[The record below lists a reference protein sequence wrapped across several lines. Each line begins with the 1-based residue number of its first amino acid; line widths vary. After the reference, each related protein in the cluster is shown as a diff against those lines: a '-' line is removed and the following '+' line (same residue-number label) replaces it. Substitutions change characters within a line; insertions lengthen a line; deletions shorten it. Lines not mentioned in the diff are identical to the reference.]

1 MALIRGRLRSAA
13 GRVRRGLAPTRART
27 RLDRRP
33 PDRGARPTVS
43 AGLGLERLD
52 LAGLTVLD
60 AGPPDGTA
68 TADVVVL
75 RDLHRAEDPATAVFR
90 LRASTRVL
98 AVIETPA
105 TEWPGHEERGLIEV
119 LPVDPAVAA
128 PERWSPSADGV
139 RELCLAAGFTDVR
152 FVTGPPAYRPRG
164 WRPVHYRLVVH
175 ARP

>member
-1 MALIRGRLRSAA
+1 MALIRGRVRSAA
-13 GRVRRGLAPTRART
+13 GRVRRGLALTRVRT

-33 PDRGARPTVS
+33 ADRGARPTAS

-52 LAGLTVLD
+52 LTGLTVLD
-60 AGPPDGTA
+60 DPAADGTV

-90 LRASTRVL
+90 LRERTRVL

-119 LPVDPAVAA
+119 RPVDPGAER

>member
-1 MALIRGRLRSAA
+1 MALIPGRLRPVA
-13 GRVRRGLAPTRART
+13 GRVRRGMALTRVRA
-27 RLDRRP
+27 RLDRRR
-33 PDRGARPTVS
+33 PDGGIRPAVS
-43 AGLGLERLD
+43 AGLGLDELE
-52 LAGLTVLD
+52 LTGLTVLD
-60 AGPPDGTA
+60 DPAPDGTA

-75 RDLHRAEDPATAVFR
+75 RDLHRADDPATAVFR
-90 LRASTRVL
+90 LRARTRVL

-119 LPVDPAVAA
+119 LPADPAAA
-128 PERWSPSADGV
+128 TPERWSPSADGV

-152 FVTGPPAYRPRG
+152 FAVGPPAYRPRG